1 MVTNL
6 PVAVLRIIQG
16 GSNLY
21 KLNNE
26 EFDAIRKEA
35 MGFAGIGL
43 YRYTFDGTILFMDRG
58 TLKILDLEDKFPDT
72 SDVAGK
78 NISEL
83 LNYIVPR
90 GAFREKVRKHGHVKG
105 LEYPF
110 QTLSGLKRW
119 VIHDSYLVYDKNVKE
134 DVIQVIIHDITDLK
148 IAEELLESEKERL
161 TVTLRSIGEGVI
173 TTDIEGKVL
182 LVNKAGEELTGWKQ
196 EEAAGK
202 HISEIFDIITA
213 STREKSSLPLDRV
226 LRTGKKFSFPERI
239 FLVSRDG
246 RERLISESISPIF
259 DRDNKIIGFVI
270 VFRDIT
276 EKIELEE
283 ELFKARKLE
292 SVGVLA
298 SGIAHEFNNILTGV
312 MGNISLAKMYVNSE
326 EKPCEILSEAEKAAV
341 RARALTYQLL
351 TFAKAGYPIKTP
363 ASIAELL
370 TQITNLV
377 LSGSNVKPEFFID
390 KSLWPVEID
399 TGQISQVI
407 SNLMLNA
414 RQAMPEGGTVQVTA
428 ENIFAGKEHNVPLKP
443 GKYVKIAIK
452 DHGVGISKKNLE
464 RIFDPYFTTKKE
476 GSGLG
481 LSATYSLIKK
491 HNGYITA
498 ESKVRAGT
506 TFYIYLPACHK
517 DVMSTERQKDNIV
530 TGKGKV
536 LLLDDEDTVRSVTG
550 KILHRLGY
558 NVEFARNGMEA
569 IEMYKKAKENGI
581 PFDSVIMDL
590 TIPGGIGG
598 KEAIQ
603 ELVLFDPE
611 IKAIVSSG
619 YTTDSIVSD
628 YRKYGFS
635 AFIAK
640 PYKLSE
646 LSEILHDVIN
656 TG

>member
-1 MVTNL
+1 
-6 PVAVLRIIQG
+6 
-16 GSNLY
+16 LY

-43 YRYTFDGTILFMDRG
+43 YRYTFDGTVLFMDRG

-110 QTLSGLKRW
+110 QTLGGVKKW
-119 VIHDSYLVYDKNVKE
+119 VIHDSYLVYDKNLNE

-148 IAEELLESEKERL
+148 IAEELLEAEKERL

-173 TTDIEGKVL
+173 TTDIEGNIL

-196 EEAAGK
+196 EEASGK
-202 HISEIFDIITA
+202 HISEIFNIINA
-213 STREKSSLPLDRV
+213 NTREKSSLPLDRV
-226 LRTGKKFSFPERI
+226 LRTGKIFSFPARI
-239 FLVSRDG
+239 FLISRDG

-276 EKIELEE
+276 EKVELEE

-312 MGNISLAKMYVNSE
+312 MGNISLAKMYINSE
-326 EKPCEILSEAEKAAV
+326 EKPCEILSEAEKGAV
-341 RARALTYQLL
+341 RARTLTYQLL
-351 TFAKAGYPIKTP
+351 TFAKAGSPLKTP
-363 ASIAELL
+363 ASVAELL
-370 TQITNLV
+370 KQITNLV
-377 LSGSNVKPEFFID
+377 LSGSNVKAEFFID
-390 KSLWPVEID
+390 NDLWPVEID

-407 SNLMLNA
+407 SNLILNA

-428 ENIFAGKEHNVPLKP
+428 GNIFAGKEQNVPLKP

-464 RIFDPYFTTKKE
+464 RIFDPYFTTKKD

-481 LSATYSLIKK
+481 LASSYSIIKK
-491 HNGYITA
+491 HDGHIEA
-498 ESKVRAGT
+498 ESTPGRGSA
-506 TFYIYLPACHK
+506 FHIYLPSSGQSATA
-517 DVMSTERQKDNIV
+517 DRRADASVARIGGTA
-530 TGKGKV
+530 
-536 LLLDDEDTVRSVTG
+536 LLMDDDPGVGITVRKMLEHLGMSVVVTQNGEGAIDLYRRSHEMG
-550 KILHRLGY
+550 K
-558 NVEFARNGMEA
+558 
-569 IEMYKKAKENGI
+569 
-581 PFDSVIMDL
+581 PFDLVILDL

-598 KEAIQ
+598 REVIRELLAI
-603 ELVLFDPE
+603 DPGVS
-611 IKAIVSSG
+611 AIVSSG
-619 YTTDSIVSD
+619 YSTDRVMAE
-628 YRKYGFS
+628 YAKYGFRGVIS
-635 AFIAK
+635 K
-640 PYKLSE
+640 PYRLEE
-646 LSEILHDVIN
+646 LSEAIRRIKATDA
-656 TG
+656 GDGAKK

>member
-1 MVTNL
+1 M
-6 PVAVLRIIQG
+6 
-16 GSNLY
+16 Y

-43 YRYTFDGTILFMDRG
+43 YRYTFDGTVLFMDRG

-110 QTLSGLKRW
+110 QTLGGVKKW
-119 VIHDSYLVYDKNVKE
+119 VIHDSYLVYDKNLNE

-148 IAEELLESEKERL
+148 IAEELLEAEKERL

-173 TTDIEGKVL
+173 TTDIEGNIL

-196 EEAAGK
+196 EEASGK
-202 HISEIFDIITA
+202 HISEIFNIINA
-213 STREKSSLPLDRV
+213 NTREKSSLPLDRV
-226 LRTGKKFSFPERI
+226 LRTGKIFSFPARI
-239 FLVSRDG
+239 FLISRDG

-276 EKIELEE
+276 EKVELEE

-312 MGNISLAKMYVNSE
+312 MGNISLAKMYINSE
-326 EKPCEILSEAEKAAV
+326 EKPCEILSEAEKGAV
-341 RARALTYQLL
+341 RARTLTYQLL
-351 TFAKAGYPIKTP
+351 TFAKAGSPLKTP
-363 ASIAELL
+363 ASVAELL
-370 TQITNLV
+370 KQITNLV
-377 LSGSNVKPEFFID
+377 LSGSNVKAEFFID
-390 KSLWPVEID
+390 NDLWPVEID

-407 SNLMLNA
+407 SNLILNA

-428 ENIFAGKEHNVPLKP
+428 GNIFAGKEQNVPLKP

-517 DVMSTERQKDNIV
+517 DVMTGERQKDNIV

-536 LLLDDEDTVRSVTG
+536 LLLDDEDTVRAVTG

-558 NVEFARNGMEA
+558 NVEFARNGAEA
-569 IEMYKKAKENGI
+569 IEMYKKAKENGM

-603 ELVLFDPE
+603 DLVLFDPE

-646 LSEILHDVIN
+646 LSETLHDVIN

>member
-1 MVTNL
+1 M
-6 PVAVLRIIQG
+6 
-16 GSNLY
+16 Y

-43 YRYTFDGTILFMDRG
+43 YRYTFDGTVLFMDRG

-110 QTLSGLKRW
+110 QTLGGVKKW
-119 VIHDSYLVYDKNVKE
+119 VIHDSYLVYDKNLNE

-148 IAEELLESEKERL
+148 IAEELLEAEKERL

-173 TTDIEGKVL
+173 TTDIEGNIL

-196 EEAAGK
+196 EEASGK
-202 HISEIFDIITA
+202 HISEIFNIINA
-213 STREKSSLPLDRV
+213 NTREKSSLPLDRV
-226 LRTGKKFSFPERI
+226 LRTGKIFSFPARI
-239 FLVSRDG
+239 FLISRDG

-276 EKIELEE
+276 EKVELEE

-312 MGNISLAKMYVNSE
+312 MGNISLAKMYINSE
-326 EKPCEILSEAEKAAV
+326 EKPCEILSEAEKGAV
-341 RARALTYQLL
+341 RARTLTYQLL
-351 TFAKAGYPIKTP
+351 TFAKAGSPLKTP
-363 ASIAELL
+363 ASVAELL
-370 TQITNLV
+370 KQITNLV
-377 LSGSNVKPEFFID
+377 LSGSNVKSEFFID
-390 KSLWPVEID
+390 NDLWHVEID

-407 SNLMLNA
+407 SNLILNA

-428 ENIFAGKEHNVPLKP
+428 GNIFAGKEQNVPLKP

-517 DVMSTERQKDNIV
+517 DVMTVERQKDNIV

-536 LLLDDEDTVRSVTG
+536 LLLDDEDTVRTVTG

-558 NVEFARNGMEA
+558 NVEFARNGAEA
-569 IEMYKKAKENGI
+569 IEMYKKAKENGM

-603 ELVLFDPE
+603 DLVLFDPE

-646 LSEILHDVIN
+646 LSETLHDVIN

>member
-1 MVTNL
+1 
-6 PVAVLRIIQG
+6 
-16 GSNLY
+16 LY

-43 YRYTFDGTILFMDRG
+43 YRYTFDGTVLFMDRG

-110 QTLSGLKRW
+110 QTLGGVKKW
-119 VIHDSYLVYDKNVKE
+119 VIHDSYLVYDKNLNE

-148 IAEELLESEKERL
+148 IAEELLEAEKERL

-173 TTDIEGKVL
+173 TTDIEGNIL

-196 EEAAGK
+196 EEASGK
-202 HISEIFDIITA
+202 HISEIFNIINA
-213 STREKSSLPLDRV
+213 NTREKSSLPLDRV
-226 LRTGKKFSFPERI
+226 LRTGKIFSFPARI
-239 FLVSRDG
+239 FLISRDG

-276 EKIELEE
+276 EKVELEE

-312 MGNISLAKMYVNSE
+312 MGNISLAKMYINSE
-326 EKPCEILSEAEKAAV
+326 EKPCEILSEAEKGAV
-341 RARALTYQLL
+341 RARTLTYQLL
-351 TFAKAGYPIKTP
+351 TFAKAGSPLKTP
-363 ASIAELL
+363 ASVAELL
-370 TQITNLV
+370 KQITNLV
-377 LSGSNVKPEFFID
+377 LSGSNVKAEFFID
-390 KSLWPVEID
+390 NDLWPVEID

-407 SNLMLNA
+407 SNLILNA

-428 ENIFAGKEHNVPLKP
+428 GNIFAGKEQNVPLKP

-517 DVMSTERQKDNIV
+517 DVMTGERQKDNIV

-536 LLLDDEDTVRSVTG
+536 LLLDDEDTVRAVTG

-558 NVEFARNGMEA
+558 NVEFARNGAEA
-569 IEMYKKAKENGI
+569 IEMYKKAKENGM

-603 ELVLFDPE
+603 DLVLFDPE

-646 LSEILHDVIN
+646 LSETLHDVIN